1 MGAAGEAQ
9 EGWRCSLELGGGCCS
24 VGELWQCLEQ
34 AGEDT
39 GALQTCSEAAWAI
52 DTMSARSE
60 GRGVLLE
67 VVRSSGDVQEQVLLT
82 GAAVWLRTSP
92 KKEGQRRG

>member
-9 EGWRCSLELGGGCCS
+9 EGRRCSPELGGGCCS
-24 VGELWQCLEQ
+24 VGEPWQCLEQ
-34 AGEDT
+34 AREDT
-39 GALQTCSEAAWAI
+39 GALQTCLGAAWAI
-52 DTMSARSE
+52 DAMSARSE

-82 GAAVWLRTSP
+82 GAAVWVQTSP
-92 KKEGQRRG
+92 EKEGQRRG